1 MSTFQLTIV
10 TPDGEYYHGPAESL
24 TVRATTGEL
33 TLLPR
38 HIDFVTALGMGEAR
52 VTIDGQKRYA
62 ACIGEVRLIATT
74 FEWADQVDLPR
85 AKDALARAES
95 ALENPSLS
103 KEERRVR
110 EAAKRRAQVRI
121 SVAENHK

>member
-1 MSTFQLTIV
+1 MVAIRRTSFFVIASIPPMQAAYRFCPSMV
-10 TPDGEYYHGPAESL
+10 T
-24 TVRATTGEL
+24 
-33 TLLPR
+33 
-38 HIDFVTALGMGEAR
+38 
-52 VTIDGQKRYA
+52 
-62 ACIGEVRLIATT
+62 
-74 FEWADQVDLPR
+74 R

-95 ALENPSLS
+95 ALENTSLS

>member
-33 TLLPR
+33 TLLAH

-62 ACIGEVRLIATT
+62 ACLTSSKSHA
-74 FEWADQVDLPR
+74 PR
-85 AKDALARAES
+85 QNE
-95 ALENPSLS
+95 
-103 KEERRVR
+103 KEPLKERFLFRYL
-110 EAAKRRAQVRI
+110 
-121 SVAENHK
+121 